1 MKNYLAEKFYM
12 GTGVGVGKTRI
23 NAFDNALLDAGVGN
37 YNLVRL
43 SSILP
48 IQAADNQV
56 DKVDLPLGS
65 LLPIAYAEITS
76 DEVGVSASAAVAIGI
91 PKDKTKCCVIM
102 EYESL
107 GETKQE
113 AVLNVTRMVEDGFR
127 EREWVIDQII
137 VKGISDAPAKRGDKV
152 CAFACLAEWSDE

>member
-1 MKNYLAEKFYM
+1 MNYLANKFYI
-12 GTGVGVGKTRI
+12 GSGIGVGNTRI

-48 IQAADNQV
+48 IQAAEHQV
-56 DKVDLPLGS
+56 SKVDLPLGS

-76 DEVGVSASAAVAIGI
+76 YEVGVTASAAIAIGI
-91 PKDKTKCCVIM
+91 PKDKSKCCVIM

-107 GETKQE
+107 GEDENE
-113 AVLNVTRMVEDGFR
+113 AVLKVVKMIQDGFEHR
-127 EREWVIDQII
+127 GWEIERII
-137 VKGISDAPAKRGDKV
+137 SSGVSDAPEVAGEKV